1 MTARHHT
8 TTTNYELSIY
18 SYLTNRI
25 RPKIEASLAS
35 FATIALASL
44 AIRALSY
51 LLQILTTS
59 SFDDSPTTCY
69 RGCAIMTGK
78 TMYDAVTQ
86 AASATGPSISTRYTE
101 LLETSV
107 TRTKQTTEITS
118 TRYKTGYLS
127 NAIRLTVTRVKSTDS
142 ASSCS
147 AGPFDSAQ
155 GRPLLVRHRGVPHH
169 APCGHWS
176 RTSGHRS
183 RTTGR
188 WPRAT
193 DTAFLIGTPKRLKT
207 AATQTKQTTETVSNR
222 YNLRGVSQ
230 IQLDGK
236 SLADSHG
243 HLRVARVSCPGERR
257 VRPEAFEFRPYSNAP
272 KQGATLS

>member
-1 MTARHHT
+1 MTR
-8 TTTNYELSIY
+8 
-18 SYLTNRI
+18 RI
-25 RPKIEASLAS
+25 RTASFRLRSLAVFPPKPRVVAVS
-35 FATIALASL
+35 RPPPQT
-44 AIRALSY
+44 
-51 LLQILTTS
+51 LTTC
-59 SFDDSPTTCY
+59 SFDDSPTACY

-78 TMYDAVTQ
+78 PIYEAVTQ
-86 AASATGPSISTRYTE
+86 AAAAAVPPISTRYTK
-101 LLETSV
+101 LLESSV